1 MKVVAMKV
9 VAMKVVAMK
18 AMKAAKKAIAMKPK
32 AMKIVAMKVAAGK
45 LAKSLVL
52 KGSRERT
59 SGGLKKANIIKNK
72 NGKAVSKAKSTRA
85 KANFKGSALDR
96 WMKACQAAKKAMG
109 ITGFAV
115 VGQYCTRKGFVCKS
129 QSPLHQE

>member
-1 MKVVAMKV
+1 MKT
-9 VAMKVVAMK
+9 
-18 AMKAAKKAIAMKPK
+18 AKKAIEMKPK
-32 AMKIVAMKVAAGK
+32 AMKSVAMKVAAGK
-45 LAKSLVL
+45 MAKSLVL

-72 NGKAVSKAKSTRA
+72 DGKAVSKAMSTRS
-85 KANFKGSALDR
+85 KASFKGSALEG

-115 VGQYCTRKGFVCKS
+115 VGGSTAQGKALYAKVKALYTKK
-129 QSPLHQE
+129 